1 MLCTHFNLRVCLLSP
16 VSYLIPQLGCVDGGI
31 KINVIVSFYKSLR
44 SLGCILRMLG
54 NFKNPE
60 GDLRTV
66 ETHKHDLPPSFS
78 VQVRPSTETGLG
90 TQSDSMLAI
99 AASHWGR
106 NQVLGDR
113 VGVVLPSNSSWTVKC
128 LTLGCLLGQTGSFEL
143 ASPASTAL
151 LFFLDKKNF
160 KHPMTIWGRQFL
172 SPMEPDGSPCSCT
185 WKADNAA
192 WKVKMDGIAAPHRS
206 LYSAS
211 LLRSDFFVPQ
221 FLHVLNWD

>member
-1 MLCTHFNLRVCLLSP
+1 MYKGINLCTGIMSAGALYPLQSPSLSP

-31 KINVIVSFYKSLR
+31 KINVIVSFYQSLR

-99 AASHWGR
+99 AAFHWGR

-113 VGVVLPSNSSWTVKC
+113 VGGWCCPQTAH
-128 LTLGCLLGQTGSFEL
+128 GQ
-143 ASPASTAL
+143 
-151 LFFLDKKNF
+151 
-160 KHPMTIWGRQFL
+160 
-172 SPMEPDGSPCSCT
+172 
-185 WKADNAA
+185 
-192 WKVKMDGIAAPHRS
+192 
-206 LYSAS
+206 
-211 LLRSDFFVPQ
+211 
-221 FLHVLNWD
+221 